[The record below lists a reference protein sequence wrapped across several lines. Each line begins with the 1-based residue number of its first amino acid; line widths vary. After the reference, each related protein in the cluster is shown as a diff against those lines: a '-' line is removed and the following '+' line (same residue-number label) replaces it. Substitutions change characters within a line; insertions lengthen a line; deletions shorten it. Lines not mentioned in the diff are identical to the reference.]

1 MSIGQRLDLRQS
13 QSLVMTPQLQQAIK
27 LLQLSNMDLVAYV
40 EGELEANPMLERDD
54 QPQAGMEEP
63 HEGAASGP
71 EVDTTQIDTATLLE
85 PDSMRGTGS
94 DAPLDTDTDYTNSY
108 DGEIAGPGA
117 EAPPPPEPD
126 YAPVPTG
133 PDFARRS
140 LDDDLPG
147 LEATLSQTQTLAAY
161 LEEQVAVDLET
172 PHERMV
178 GQMLIDGLDENGRL
192 VEALDTIADRLGCTV
207 DDVERVVLKV
217 QHFDP
222 PGVFARSLQEC
233 LKLQLR
239 DQDRLDPM
247 MEALIDNLELLAQ
260 QDVPKLLKVCG
271 CDAEDLAD
279 MVTEVRALNPR
290 PAADFFDV
298 PAQPV
303 IPDVS
308 VRIGPDGDWLVE
320 LNQDALPKVLVNEKY
335 HARVANGAREKD
347 AKDFIAERFNT
358 ANWLVKSLQQRATTI
373 LKVSTEIVRQQSAFL
388 NHGVSHLK
396 PLILRDIAD
405 SIEMHEST
413 VSRVTSNKY
422 IATPRGLFELKYFFT
437 TAIAGIHGDAHSAEA
452 VRHKI
457 KALIDEEP
465 AHKILSDDR
474 LVELLKEEGVDI
486 ARRTVAK
493 YRESMKIPSSVQ
505 RRRAKKALL

>member
-1 MSIGQRLDLRQS
+1 MSIAQRLDLRQS

-27 LLQLSNMDLVAYV
+27 LLQLSNMDLATYV
-40 EGELEANPMLERDD
+40 EGELETNPMLERDD
-54 QPQAGMEEP
+54 QPQAGREEARETEP
-63 HEGAASGP
+63 SDAGLDTAR
-71 EVDTTQIDTATLLE
+71 VDTAALLE
-85 PDSMRGTGS
+85 PDTMRGADS
-94 DAPLDTDTDYTNSY
+94 DGPLDTDYQNTY

-126 YAPVPTG
+126 YTPVPTG
-133 PDFARRS
+133 TDFARRS
-140 LDDDLPG
+140 LDEDLPD
-147 LEATLSQTQTLAAY
+147 LEATLSQEQTLAEY
-161 LEEQVAVDLET
+161 MEEQVAVDLEN
-172 PHERMV
+172 PRERMI
-178 GQMLIDGLDENGRL
+178 GRMLIDGLDENGRL
-192 VEALDTIADRLGCTV
+192 VEDLDSIAERLGCS
-207 DDVERVVLKV
+207 VEEVEETLEKV

-239 DQDRLDPM
+239 DLDRLDPM

-271 CDAEDLAD
+271 CDAEDLTE
-279 MVTEVRALNPR
+279 MVAEVRALNPR
-290 PAADFFDV
+290 PAADFADV

-303 IPDVS
+303 VPDVS

-320 LNQDALPKVLVNEKY
+320 LNQEALPKVLVNERY
-335 HARVANGAREKD
+335 HARVSGSARDKE
-347 AKDFIAERFNT
+347 AKEFIAERFNT

-388 NHGVSHLK
+388 NHGVSHLR

-405 SIEMHEST
+405 AIEMHEST

-422 IATPRGLFELKYFFT
+422 MATPRGLFELKYFFT
-437 TAIAGIHGDAHSAEA
+437 TAIAGTDGDAHSAEA
-452 VRHKI
+452 VRHKL
-457 KALIDEEP
+457 KALIDAESP
-465 AHKILSDDR
+465 NKILSDDR
-474 LVELLKEEGVDI
+474 LVELLKEDGVDI

-493 YRESMKIPSSVQ
+493 YREAMKIPSSVQ

>member
-1 MSIGQRLDLRQS
+1 MSIAQRLDLRQS
-13 QSLVMTPQLQQAIK
+13 QNLVMTPQLQQAIK
-27 LLQLSNMDLVAYV
+27 LLQLSNMDLAAYV
-40 EGELEANPMLERDD
+40 EGELETNPMLERDD
-54 QPQAGMEEP
+54 QPQTGREEARDAEP
-63 HEGAASGP
+63 AAP
-71 EVDTTQIDTATLLE
+71 DMDTARVDTAALLE
-85 PDSMRGTGS
+85 PDSMRGSGS
-94 DAPLDTDTDYTNSY
+94 DGPLDTDYSNTY

-126 YAPVPTG
+126 YTPTPTG
-133 PDFARRS
+133 TDFARRS
-140 LDDDLPG
+140 LDEDLPD
-147 LEATLSQTQTLAAY
+147 LEATLSRDQTLGEY

-172 PHERMV
+172 PRERMI
-178 GQMLIDGLDENGRL
+178 GRMLIDGLDENGRL
-192 VEALDTIADRLGCTV
+192 VEDLDGIAERLGCP
-207 DDVERVVLKV
+207 VEEVEATLEKV

-239 DQDRLDPM
+239 DLNRLDPVI
-247 MEALIDNLELLAQ
+247 EALIDNLELLAQ
-260 QDVPKLLKVCG
+260 QDVAKLLRVCG
-271 CDAEDLAD
+271 CDSEDLTE
-279 MVTEVRALNPR
+279 MVAEIRALNPR
-290 PAADFFDV
+290 PAADFADV

-320 LNQDALPKVLVNEKY
+320 LNQDALPKLLVNERY
-335 HARVANGAREKD
+335 HARVSNGARDKD

-405 SIEMHEST
+405 AIEMHEST

-422 IATPRGLFELKYFFT
+422 MATPRGLFELKYFFT
-437 TAIAGIHGDAHSAEA
+437 TAIAGTDGDAHSAEA

-457 KALIDEEP
+457 KALIDAET
-465 AHKILSDDR
+465 ADKILSDDR
-474 LVELLKEEGVDI
+474 LVELLKDDGVDI

-493 YRESMKIPSSVQ
+493 YREAMKIPSSVQ